1 MIVQVKESRQGART
15 PYTWVAILQVRGRIK
30 SCVSERPRLHM
41 FWFELFIPASCQC
54 VLPFLCLATAQ
65 RPQQPQE
72 RRKPRLDECG
82 RAAAPGTGEWAHCIY
97 VYVCTAH
104 SSICL

>member
-41 FWFELFIPASCQC
+41 FWFELVIPAS
-54 VLPFLCLATAQ
+54 
-65 RPQQPQE
+65 
-72 RRKPRLDECG
+72 
-82 RAAAPGTGEWAHCIY
+82 
-97 VYVCTAH
+97 
-104 SSICL
+104 